1 MLYSL
6 NVRTTSITEAKR
18 DFSKI
23 IRETEE
29 TGEPT
34 FIFNHNKPEAVL
46 ISHEAY
52 EYFVNKYKE
61 MEEKLFFSG
70 LENRIEKGPGRLVAA
85 EDVVDMDLSRNA
97 FAHLTAEDLFD

>member
-1 MLYSL
+1 MLRSL

-23 IRETEE
+23 IREIEE

-52 EYFVNKYKE
+52 ELFVQRYRE
-61 MEEKLFFSG
+61 MEEKLFFAG
-70 LENRIEKGPGRLVAA
+70 LADRIERGPGQLVAA
-85 EDVVDMDLSRNA
+85 EDVVNMDLASNP
-97 FAHLTAEDLFD
+97 FAHLADEDLFD